1 MKRNVYKS
9 KRAHSIIK
17 ERKHTEKTSE
27 CREILPGDPAF
38 SDHDLCTLE
47 LKKKITPQLKL
58 AYVLLIFSFSHNI
71 KRTIHSDLMETLADV

>member
-47 LKKKITPQLKL
+47 LKKKSPHSSNWHM
-58 AYVLLIFSFSHNI
+58 YYSSFLSL
-71 KRTIHSDLMETLADV
+71 TISKEQFILT